1 MKHQPDRAKILA
13 GAAFAA
19 GLAMSGFAWANGGE
33 FFLPAPEHGKV
44 DLVYFGHIKDTD
56 GNYVDD
62 AQITISVKDLG
73 LTFPFENDSPGHY
86 RSPDIG
92 AQIKDMG
99 ERVDPA
105 QISIAISK
113 KGYAQ
118 AKPVKVPEKPD
129 GTYEIDFLLAKD
141 KS

>member
-1 MKHQPDRAKILA
+1 MRQPTARTKFASAALA
-13 GAAFAA
+13 V
-19 GLAMSGFAWANGGE
+19 GLAVSGVAWANGGE

-56 GNYVDD
+56 GNYIDD
-62 AQITISVKDLG
+62 AQVTITVKDLG
-73 LTFPFENDSPGHY
+73 LTFPFENDKPGHY

-99 ERVDPA
+99 EKVDPS
-105 QISIAISK
+105 QISIEISK
-113 KGYAQ
+113 KGYDQ
-118 AKPVKVPEKPD
+118 ARPVKVPNKAE
-129 GTYEIDFLLAKD
+129 GTYEVDFLLTKQQ